1 MYNDSGL
8 QQSDSVLYIIYICV
22 CVYIYIHIY
31 IPFQIL
37 FHYRLIQDIEYSFP
51 YLQTCLSVLYVAVC
65 IC

>member
-1 MYNDSGL
+1 MIQGYSKVIV
-8 QQSDSVLYIIYICV
+8 SYIIYICV

-37 FHYRLIQDIEYSFP
+37 FHYRLIQDIEYNFP
-51 YLQTCLSVLYVAVC
+51 CLQPCLSVLYVVMY